1 MGSKNLVTIISKAS
15 WVIYWDW
22 EKNRHRYCRDLDV
35 VFKGSTIQYVGPEYP
50 GKADQRVDGRN
61 LLVMPGLVDLHC
73 HLFGGSVDKGVYD
86 DIGAEALYGHALY
99 TYSPLL
105 GVLEEEGEATVEGAL
120 CELLKSGTTTVV
132 DISRNYPGK
141 LELLERSGLRVYV
154 GESFRQARWIDVEG
168 RAVEYQ
174 WDEEAGWEGLSR
186 AIRTVEALKKHP
198 SGRLQG
204 IIMPAQ
210 ADTCKPDLIK
220 EAFKQA
226 QILNVPF
233 HIHAAQTLIEVHE
246 IVRRH
251 GISPIQWLEELE
263 VLSSRVTLGHCI
275 FVDHHP
281 WSPLRSE
288 KDLSRLSH
296 YGVSVAHC
304 PTVFARTGMTLNT
317 FGKYLKA
324 GVNLGIGT
332 DSYPYNMLE
341 EVRNT
346 ILFARTTGRS
356 VFDTSTSDAFH
367 AATVGGARALHRDDL
382 GRIAPGCKAD
392 LVLVDLSHPSMR
404 PVHDPLRNL
413 VYIAADRAVKDV
425 YIDGTLVLKDGRV
438 LTLDWTTSKRKE
450 QEVQHA
456 VLRRVPQVDS
466 KGRTIFEIAPLSFD

>member
-1 MGSKNLVTIISKAS
+1 MVSENLTTIISKAS
-15 WVIYWDW
+15 WVIYWDG
-22 EKNRHRYCRDLDV
+22 EKNRHRYGRDLDV
-35 VFKGSTIQYVGPEYP
+35 VFQGNTIQYVGSEYR
-50 GKADQRVDGRN
+50 GKADRRVDGSN
-61 LLVMPGLVDLHC
+61 LLVMPGLVDLHS
-73 HLFGGSVDKGVYD
+73 HLFGGSVDKGVFD
-86 DIGAEALYGHALY
+86 DIGAKALYGHALY

-105 GVLEEEGEATVEGAL
+105 QVWEEEGEATVEGAL
-120 CELLKSGTTTVV
+120 CELLQSGATTVV

-141 LELLERSGLRVYV
+141 LELMDRSGLRVYV

-174 WDEEAGWEGLSR
+174 WNEEAGWEGLSK

-210 ADTCKPDLIK
+210 ADTCKADLIK

-226 QILNVPF
+226 QNLEVPF

-251 GISPIQWLEELE
+251 GISPVQWLEELE
-263 VLSSRVTLGHCI
+263 VLSSRTTLGHCI

-281 WSPLRSE
+281 GSPFRSE
-288 KDLSRLSH
+288 EDLSRLAH
-296 YGVSVAHC
+296 YGVTVAHC
-304 PTVFARTGMTLNT
+304 PTVFARTGMTLHT
-317 FGKYLKA
+317 FGKYRKA

-341 EVRNT
+341 EIRNT

-356 VFDTSTSDAFH
+356 VFDTSTSEAFH
-367 AATVGGARALHRDDL
+367 AATVGGARALLRDDL

-392 LVLVDLSHPSMR
+392 LVLVDLSHPSMQ
-404 PVHDPLRNL
+404 PVHDPLRSL
-413 VYIAADRAVKDV
+413 VYVAADRAVRDV
-425 YIDGTLVLKDGRV
+425 YIDGNLVLKDGRV
-438 LTLDWTTSKRKE
+438 LTLDWTAGKRKE
-450 QEVQHA
+450 QEVQNA
-456 VLRRVPQVDS
+456 VLQRVPRLDP
-466 KGRTIFEIAPLSFD
+466 KGRTILEIAPLSLD